1 MRIALTGEALIDFTA
16 SEAGNLAFL
25 GHEGGSPL
33 NTAVACARLGQPT
46 GFLTQLSTDLFGE
59 RLMGFLQRN
68 GVDTSF
74 ILRSS
79 APSTLAFVERTP
91 QTNRYAFY
99 TQGSADATWAPEPLP
114 QLPASCRFLHFGSIS
129 LLQEPAA
136 TRIAELIAAN
146 RGQRVIVFDPNVRP
160 SLISDMAAYRDRV
173 QGWFG
178 MADLVKLSDEDAAL
192 LAPGQPVDALAAECL
207 KAGARAVIVTR
218 GGDGATL
225 WRTGRAPLSVAA
237 PRVTV
242 VDTIGAGDTFTAGLS
257 VALLTQG
264 VEQPGQI
271 DALDDD
277 DWKAVMGFAATAAA
291 LNCTREGAD
300 PPTLDAVHAALANAQ
315 NTAVAAASRP

>member
-16 SEAGNLAFL
+16 SEAGTLAFL

-68 GVDTSF
+68 GVDTRF

-99 TQGSADATWAPEPLP
+99 TRGSADATWAPDPLP
-114 QLPASCRFLHFGSIS
+114 PLPAECRFLHFGSIS
-129 LLQEPAA
+129 LLQDPAA
-136 TRIAELIAAN
+136 TRIADLVKAH
-146 RGQRVIVFDPNVRP
+146 RGQRTIVFDPNVRP
-160 SLISDMAAYRDRV
+160 SLISDMAAYRLRV
-173 QGWFG
+173 AGWFAL
-178 MADLVKLSDEDAAL
+178 ADLVKLSDEDAEL
-192 LAPGQPVDALAAECL
+192 LAPGQPADALASQVLA
-207 KAGARAVIVTR
+207 AGARAVIVTR
-218 GGDGATL
+218 GGSGATL
-225 WRTGRAPLSVAA
+225 WRAGHAPLSVAA
-237 PRVTV
+237 PRVQV

-257 VALLTQG
+257 VALLAHG
-264 VEQPGQI
+264 IEQPAQL
-271 DALDDD
+271 DALGDEA
-277 DWKAVMGFAATAAA
+277 WREVMAFAATAAA

-300 PPTLDAVHAALANAQ
+300 PPTLAAVHAALAQEQ
-315 NTAVAAASRP
+315 NTAVASRP